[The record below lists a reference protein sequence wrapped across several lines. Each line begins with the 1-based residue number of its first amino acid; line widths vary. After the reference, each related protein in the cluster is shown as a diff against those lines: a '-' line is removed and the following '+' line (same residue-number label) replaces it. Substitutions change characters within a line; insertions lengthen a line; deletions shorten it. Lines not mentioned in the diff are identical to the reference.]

1 MKRDYQK
8 YFNKLYNSFVDWVFR
23 KKSLNYILLI
33 IVVFTLKELTAINAG
48 ESITQF
54 VENVQTKNPQGWIY
68 WLAEIGELVFG
79 QGSFTVLIISLILI
93 FAIALLKRTELIQA
107 TSGEKFQSIIQGL
120 EEKNKAQQGELEN
133 LELTKEQLDLKRN
146 ELKVFLDKV
155 NDTLQ
160 SKNISKEE
168 LIKRMANKL
177 KAILIYKSYENT
189 QKTIRDEVYPDL
201 GVQNVSS
208 GLSIIPPQKLN
219 QNLSD
224 KKLIDWFKNEIDK
237 RLPEDYEF
245 NFSLIAVVD
254 LTKMSVYK
262 KLEPYRRFNRTYL
275 DRLRIEDLL
284 SMREIESYLYRE
296 EKLSSKDIIE
306 IPNITFLIED
316 FRVSREEMEKLFKNN
331 DTIIQS
337 IKDQTDNQKLKTT
350 DLATIS
356 DKTIVN
362 AINNYVDNPEEV
374 AQILKSNSLFW
385 KNYFER
391 KLR

>member
-1 MKRDYQK
+1 MNRDYSK
-8 YFNKLYNSFVDWVFR
+8 YFDKLYNSFIDWVFR
-23 KKSLNYILLI
+23 KKSLNYILLV
-33 IVVFTLKELTAINAG
+33 IVLFILRELTALGAG
-48 ESITQF
+48 EAITQF
-54 VENVQTKNPQGWIY
+54 VDDVQAKNPDRWIY

-79 QGSFTVLIISLILI
+79 QGSYTVLVISFILIL
-93 FAIALLKRTELIQA
+93 AIVLLKRTELIQA

-120 EEKNKAQQGELEN
+120 EDKTEAQQGELEN
-133 LELTKEQLDLKRN
+133 LELTQEQLELHRN

-177 KAILIYKSYENT
+177 KAILIYKSFENT
-189 QKTIRDEVYPDL
+189 PKTIRDEIYPDL

-208 GLSIIPPQKLN
+208 GLSMIPPQKIN

-237 RLPEDYEF
+237 RLPENYEF

-275 DRLRIEDLL
+275 DKLRVEDLL

-316 FRVSREEMEKLFKNN
+316 YKVSREEMEKLFKNN

-337 IKDQTDNQKLKTT
+337 IKDQIESEQLKTT

-356 DKTIVN
+356 DETIIN
-362 AINNYVDNPEEV
+362 AIKKYVANPEEV
-374 AQILKSNSLFW
+374 VQIIKSNSLFW
-385 KNYFER
+385 KNYFE
-391 KLR
+391 KKIK